1 MRGLKGKVAAQ
12 LSRTIA
18 MAARIE
24 DYALIGDCETAALVD
39 NRGCIDWL
47 CWPDF
52 SSEACF
58 AALLGSCDNGY
69 WWIRPDDGEWK
80 TTRRYRDHTLILET
94 TFEHADGTVRL
105 IDFMPIRERYSDAVR
120 IVEGVK
126 GKVRMRMDLALRF
139 DYGRTIPWVT
149 RLGNGNRAVAGP
161 NLAMLHAAVPLYGED
176 LKTVSEFNV
185 GKGDRIW
192 FTLTYGKSHEPD
204 PDPIDAEQALK
215 DTENF
220 WVSWAAKLKYE
231 GKYRDMVERSLIAL
245 KAMTFRPTGGV
256 VAAVTT
262 SLPELI
268 GGIRNWDYRYC
279 WLRDTTFTLLALTA
293 GGYDEEAMA
302 WQDWLL
308 RALAGSPDQVQ
319 IMYGLRGERQLV
331 EWEAGWLSGYE
342 NSSPVRIG
350 NAAATQVQLDIYG
363 EVLDCFYH
371 AQRSMGRH
379 GEQDFRILVL
389 LLNHLEQIWRE
400 PDEGIWETRGGPQH
414 FTYSKMMAWVAF
426 DRAVK
431 LAEHLNYRAPV
442 DKWKAIRDEIHQQVC
457 EKGFNKQKGCF
468 VQHYGSDQL
477 DAVLLLMPQVG
488 FLPAGDPRVKA
499 TVEAIERELMPDGL
513 VLRYDTSRVND
524 GLPPG
529 EGVFIA
535 CSFWMVSSLKAIGR
549 PDDAR
554 KLFERLLALCND
566 LGLLSEEY
574 DLKSKRMVGNFPQAF
589 SHIALVVAA
598 ADLEHREEGVS
609 RSNGHSE
616 TAQTRVAESPLRI
629 PLTPLR

>member
-1 MRGLKGKVAAQ
+1 
-12 LSRTIA
+12 

-39 NRGCIDWL
+39 KRGCIDWL

-52 SSEACF
+52 ASEACF
-58 AALLGSCDNGY
+58 AAMLGTEDNGY
-69 WWIRPDDGEWK
+69 WWIRPCDGEWK

-94 TFEHADGTVRL
+94 TFEHADGVVRL
-105 IDFMPIRERYSDAVR
+105 IDFMPIREKHSDVVR

-126 GKVRMRMDLALRF
+126 GSVCMRMDLALRF
-139 DYGRTIPWVT
+139 DYGRTVPWVT
-149 RLGNGNRAVAGP
+149 RIEDGVRAVAGP
-161 NLAMLHAAVPLYGED
+161 NLAMLHASVPVRGEN
-176 LKTVSEFNV
+176 LTTIAEFSV
-185 GKGDRIW
+185 REGDRIW
-192 FTLTYGKSHEPD
+192 FTLTYGESHQAD

-220 WVSWAAKLKYE
+220 WIPWAGKLQYQ
-231 GKYRDMVERSLIAL
+231 GKYRDIVERSLVTL

-256 VAAVTT
+256 VAAMTS
-262 SLPELI
+262 SLPEFI
-268 GGIRNWDYRYC
+268 GGVRNWDYRFC

-293 GGYDEEAMA
+293 GGYDDEAAA

-331 EWEAGWLSGYE
+331 EWEAGWLPGYE
-342 NSSPVRIG
+342 NSRPVRIG
-350 NAAATQVQLDIYG
+350 NAASNQVQLDIYG

-379 GEQDFRILVL
+379 GEEDFRILVL
-389 LLNHLEQIWRE
+389 LLKHLEDIWDQ
-400 PDEGIWETRGGPQH
+400 PDEGIWETRGGPQQ

-426 DRAVK
+426 DRAIK
-431 LAEHLNYRAPV
+431 LAENLNYRAPI
-442 DKWKAIRDEIHQQVC
+442 DKWKKMRDVIHQEVC
-457 EKGFNKQKGCF
+457 EKAFNEEKGCF

-477 DAVLLLMPQVG
+477 DAALLLMPQVG
-488 FLPAGDPRVKA
+488 FLPGSDPRVKA
-499 TVEAIERELMPDGL
+499 TVEAIERELMPDGF
-513 VLRYDTSRVND
+513 VLRYDTSRVHD

-529 EGVFIA
+529 EGVFLA

-549 PDDAR
+549 EADAR
-554 KLFERLLALCND
+554 KLFERLLTLCND

-574 DLKSKRMVGNFPQAF
+574 DTKGRRLVGNFPQAF

-598 ADLEHREEGVS
+598 TDLENKEVGGSRCPVS
-609 RSNGHSE
+609 ASSR
-616 TAQTRVAESPLRI
+616 APQTL
-629 PLTPLR
+629 LK